1 MKRGITMTEHQPET
15 SAKETVKVHVEYKD
29 KDGNVYSMNDVE
41 VPVQEKV
48 VKKVESSS
56 DIEDTNTVFSPEV
69 LEILKGVGLSDH
81 QDK

>member
-1 MKRGITMTEHQPET
+1 MTDKYSET
-15 SAKETVKVHVEYKD
+15 NEKEVVRVHVEYKD

-69 LEILKGVGLSDH
+69 LEILKGVGLSEH

>member
-1 MKRGITMTEHQPET
+1 MTDKHSEINE
-15 SAKETVKVHVEYKD
+15 KEVVRVHVEYKD

-69 LEILKGVGLSDH
+69 LEILKGVGLSNH

>member
-1 MKRGITMTEHQPET
+1 MTEHQPEINE
-15 SAKETVKVHVEYKD
+15 KEVVRVHVEYKD

-69 LEILKGVGLSDH
+69 LEILKGVGLSEH

>member
-1 MKRGITMTEHQPET
+1 MTDKHSET
-15 SAKETVKVHVEYKD
+15 NEKEVIKVHVEYKD

-69 LEILKGVGLSDH
+69 LAILKGVGLSDH

>member
-1 MKRGITMTEHQPET
+1 MTDKHSEINE
-15 SAKETVKVHVEYKD
+15 KEVVRVHVEYKD

-69 LEILKGVGLSDH
+69 LEILKGVGLSEH

>member
-1 MKRGITMTEHQPET
+1 MTEHQPDTNEQ
-15 SAKETVKVHVEYKD
+15 EVVRVHVEYKD

>member
-1 MKRGITMTEHQPET
+1 MTEHQPET
-15 SAKETVKVHVEYKD
+15 SVKEVIKVHVEYKD

-69 LEILKGVGLSDH
+69 LEILKGVGLSEH

>member
-1 MKRGITMTEHQPET
+1 MTDKHSEINE
-15 SAKETVKVHVEYKD
+15 KEVVRVHVEYKD
-29 KDGNVYSMNDVE
+29 KDGNVYSTNDVE

-69 LEILKGVGLSDH
+69 LEILKDVGLSDH

>member
-1 MKRGITMTEHQPET
+1 MTDKHSET
-15 SAKETVKVHVEYKD
+15 NEKEVVRVHVEYKD

-56 DIEDTNTVFSPEV
+56 DVEDTNTVFSPEV
-69 LEILKGVGLSDH
+69 LEILKGVGLSEH

>member
-1 MKRGITMTEHQPET
+1 MTDKYSET
-15 SAKETVKVHVEYKD
+15 NEKEVVRVHVEYKD

-48 VKKVESSS
+48 AKKVESSS

-69 LEILKGVGLSDH
+69 LEILKGVGLSEH

>member
-1 MKRGITMTEHQPET
+1 MTDKHSET
-15 SAKETVKVHVEYKD
+15 NEKEVVRVHVEYKD

-41 VPVQEKV
+41 VPVQEKI

>member
-1 MKRGITMTEHQPET
+1 MTDKHSET
-15 SAKETVKVHVEYKD
+15 NEKEVVRVHVEYKD

-69 LEILKGVGLSDH
+69 LEILKGVGLSNH